1 MPTGEGQA
9 LPKIGNV
16 FSGMLGEDEEVRHE
30 SIVGFKLA
38 SQNAKLAKKVN
49 DQRLN
54 LYVTSSKGLTSRTMF
69 AEL

>member
-1 MPTGEGQA
+1 
-9 LPKIGNV
+9 
-16 FSGMLGEDEEVRHE
+16 MLGEDEEVRHE

-54 LYVTSSKGLTSRTMF
+54 LYGTSSKGLTSRTMF